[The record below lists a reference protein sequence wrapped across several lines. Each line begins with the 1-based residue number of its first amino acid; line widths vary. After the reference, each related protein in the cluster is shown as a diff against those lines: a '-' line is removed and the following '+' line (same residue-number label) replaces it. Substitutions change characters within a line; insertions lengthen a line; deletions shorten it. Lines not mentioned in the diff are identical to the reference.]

1 VVDVLKET
9 PVAKAL
15 QIVAREGF
23 GDESNP
29 DSTLK
34 VKVASR
40 ARTVTAQYER
50 DECLIE
56 MVLSYD
62 PAFPFRS
69 VSVSFGLH
77 QGIDEKKARRWA
89 LRLRAAAETTTAK
102 RAVLDWRKDV
112 DLEFDGVEPC
122 PVCYGVLHPK
132 SKKLPHLE
140 CATCHN
146 KFHASCLAEWFQK
159 SHKHT
164 CVVCQTEFVA
174 VKAPR
179 RSSEARRPALS
190 DSEDDV
196 PPAPPPVAPA
206 PPPAP
211 APAPPTALYDEDEL
225 D

>member
-1 VVDVLKET
+1 M
-9 PVAKAL
+9 AKAL

-23 GDESNP
+23 GDETNP

-89 LRLRAAAETTTAK
+89 LRLRVRQK
-102 RAVLDWRKDV
+102 LVQQN
-112 DLEFDGVEPC
+112 EP
-122 PVCYGVLHPK
+122 
-132 SKKLPHLE
+132 S
-140 CATCHN
+140 
-146 KFHASCLAEWFQK
+146 
-159 SHKHT
+159 
-164 CVVCQTEFVA
+164 
-174 VKAPR
+174 
-179 RSSEARRPALS
+179 
-190 DSEDDV
+190 
-196 PPAPPPVAPA
+196 
-206 PPPAP
+206 
-211 APAPPTALYDEDEL
+211 
-225 D
+225 